1 MEEKV
6 KKISPELKILLLQFC
21 AVSVIFVSI
30 TAIKFLNLSLFE
42 DIKKWYVENFCSNTS
57 VSEVLDAQESQTE
70 NETTTNDEQITIQD
84 IQETKQVLPVVS
96 LKLESKSE
104 LNSLCLPLKNYEI
117 SSRFGYR
124 NNPVT
129 KKYELHKGL
138 DLSANLGEP
147 IYAVATGM
155 VETVKN
161 SSSYGKCIIINHG
174 NGLKTLYAHC
184 SAIYKAEGQSV
195 LKGDTIA
202 AVGNTGQST
211 RSHLHLEVISNGEY
225 INPEWVMSW

>member
-6 KKISPELKILLLQFC
+6 KKISPEIKILLLQFC
-21 AVSVIFVSI
+21 AVAVIFISI
-30 TAIKFLNLSLFE
+30 TVIKFLDLSLFE

-57 VSEVLDAQESQTE
+57 VSEVLQPDENSPEETPVNSQPIVEESSQE
-70 NETTTNDEQITIQD
+70 I
-84 IQETKQVLPVVS
+84 KQSLPVVS
-96 LKLESKSE
+96 LKLESKKE
-104 LNSLCLPLKNYEI
+104 LNSMCLPLVNYEI

-124 NNPVT
+124 KNPIT
-129 KKYELHKGL
+129 KKNELHKGL
-138 DLSANLGEP
+138 DLSANHGEP
-147 IYAVATGM
+147 IYAAATGM

-184 SAIYKAEGQSV
+184 SAIYKSEGQSV
-195 LKGDTIA
+195 IKGDKIA

-211 RSHLHLEVISNGEY
+211 RSHLHFEVISKGEY